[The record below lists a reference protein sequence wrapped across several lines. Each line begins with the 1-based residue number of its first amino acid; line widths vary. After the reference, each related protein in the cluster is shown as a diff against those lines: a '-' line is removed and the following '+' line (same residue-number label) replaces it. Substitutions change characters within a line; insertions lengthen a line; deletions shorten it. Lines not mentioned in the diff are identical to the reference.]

1 MLLGGVSVQSP
12 ELPLLPGDGDRLS
25 PLPELVLLLLLL
37 PSTDPVTCTDQH
49 LLS

>member
-25 PLPELVLLLLLL
+25 PLPELVLLLL
-37 PSTDPVTCTDQH
+37 PSRDPVTCTYQH

>member
-25 PLPELVLLLLLL
+25 PLPELVLLLLL
-37 PSTDPVTCTDQH
+37 PSTDPVTCTDQD